1 MDINYDSI
9 SMHLDINK
17 AIIFLK
23 NLKNKQNNFN
33 NNFWNTD
40 IYNKQNYNN
49 YIRTLPYF
57 WLNNDKYTINKVYNL
72 NELKEIPW
80 YYDFRIYEDVL
91 ENMNIIDKKK
101 LFHNFDYTEIYKNNN
116 ILTEINY
123 IANKEILKSYIP
135 RGYIIPPFDKNIL
148 NINNIKKEKDDD
160 KVELFDKNKYN
171 NDKYIEIESEI
182 KDFVNNNVDDLS
194 VIININKIK
203 NIANK
208 NFALLDTDNNNYIN
222 YNELKKLYLN
232 LDKEDTDVDIIEK
245 FANIIDLTYDDE
257 KINNLLIKDN
267 IYLVDNNIDNK
278 NYINSVILSYVKS
291 KNFEETLK
299 YNNSINL
306 ILTNELKDK
315 IKNLEESKSE
325 NYIDD
330 NSEKSNIDN
339 SNEKKNKNENENDN
353 EIENENEQ
361 KSNYNDIH
369 YNSWKETLIK
379 IGLWTIGIITIIC
392 ILIFI
397 LFAFIFNNTNDVIQR
412 TDEIITSS
420 PNIEE

>member
-339 SNEKKNKNENENDN
+339 SNEKKK
-353 EIENENEQ
+353 
-361 KSNYNDIH
+361 K
-369 YNSWKETLIK
+369 KRK
-379 IGLWTIGIITIIC
+379 
-392 ILIFI
+392 
-397 LFAFIFNNTNDVIQR
+397 
-412 TDEIITSS
+412 
-420 PNIEE
+420 